1 MYMSRPNSIVCQ
13 SCVDKDQMKMKIDN
27 LISSHDHLNPCLLF
41 HNSYFH
47 RFSPFPLLNHY
58 IFFILFLSLVIPLNY
73 DILFLCNIFSP
84 SLYSSFSLSLLHFF
98 SPSLL
103 SSFSLSLLHF
113 FSPSLL
119 SSFSLSLFLFITFSL
134 LHSFTPSLHS
144 RSVKRQPWV
153 LSGNL
158 DLQLF

>member
-1 MYMSRPNSIVCQ
+1 
-13 SCVDKDQMKMKIDN
+13 MKIDN

-103 SSFSLSLLHF
+103 SSFSLSFHHF
-113 FSPSLL
+113 FS
-119 SSFSLSLFLFITFSL
+119 TFSTSL
-134 LHSFTPSLHS
+134 IHSFTPLKVCQEAAMGPIRELGPAALLKVRPEDVRALTEVVRTH
-144 RSVKRQPWV
+144 
-153 LSGNL
+153 
-158 DLQLF
+158 QLANSDVF